1 MLLQATLALQELT
14 TELTQ
19 QHDASRAFMKTLLT
33 NVRTHRHACAFAH
46 PVSTCPSCLPPAH

>member
-1 MLLQATLALQELT
+1 MMSRSPKLTWASLLVRAAQATLALQELT

-33 NVRTHRHACAFAH
+33 NVRTA
-46 PVSTCPSCLPPAH
+46 CPSAL

>member
-1 MLLQATLALQELT
+1 MSRSPKLTWASLLVRAAQATLALQELT

-33 NVRTHRHACAFAH
+33 NVRTA
-46 PVSTCPSCLPPAH
+46 CPSAL